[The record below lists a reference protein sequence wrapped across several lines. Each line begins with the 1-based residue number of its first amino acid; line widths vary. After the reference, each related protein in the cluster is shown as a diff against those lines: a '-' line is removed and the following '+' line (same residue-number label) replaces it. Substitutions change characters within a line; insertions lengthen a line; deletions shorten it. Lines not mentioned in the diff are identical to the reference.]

1 MEDGSMRYITVEND
15 KDFQH
20 TNQARNT
27 KQALGFYIDA
37 VERSERD
44 RETYPNIFGDAE
56 LLDRVEF
63 VKDRVKEFFGKTDR
77 ELYVTCRY
85 NRGNSF
91 ISVKP
96 DVSLFSRRS
105 RTEKYELLLNPIRSL
120 GGYIQEKN
128 TSSGWFVRVYYKNQ
142 QEAK

>member
-1 MEDGSMRYITVEND
+1 MRYITVEND
-15 KDFQH
+15 NDFQH

-44 RETYPNIFGDAE
+44 RETYPKIFGDAG
-56 LLDRVEF
+56 LLERVEL
-63 VKDRVKEFFGKTDR
+63 VKERIKQFFNKTD
-77 ELYVTCRY
+77 EEMYVTCRY
-85 NRGNSF
+85 NRGNAF

-96 DVSLFSRRS
+96 DSSLFSKRS

>member
-1 MEDGSMRYITVEND
+1 MRYQTAENEKNIQETYRAQD
-15 KDFQH
+15 S
-20 TNQARNT
+20 R
-27 KQALGFYIDA
+27 QALAFYLDA
-37 VERSERD
+37 LNRSEED
-44 RETYPNIFGDAE
+44 RANHPDIFEDRA

-77 ELYVTCRY
+77 EMYVTCRY

-96 DVSLFSRRS
+96 DSSLFGRRS
-105 RTEKYELLLNPIRSL
+105 RAEKYELLLNPIRSL

>member
-1 MEDGSMRYITVEND
+1 MRYQTVENE
-15 KDFQH
+15 
-20 TNQARNT
+20 TNIQETHQAQDSR
-27 KQALGFYIDA
+27 QALAFYLDA
-37 VERSERD
+37 INRSEED
-44 RETYPNIFGDAE
+44 RYNHPDIFEDRS

-63 VKDRVKEFFGKTDR
+63 VKDRVKEFFRKTDR

-96 DVSLFSRRS
+96 DVSLFGKRS
-105 RTEKYELLLNPIRSL
+105 RTEKYEILLNPIRSL

-142 QEAK
+142 KEAR

>member
-1 MEDGSMRYITVEND
+1 MMRYFID
-15 KDFQH
+15 KEESFQH
-20 TNQARNT
+20 TNQARDT

-44 RETYPNIFGDAE
+44 RETYPNIFGDAG
-56 LLDRVEF
+56 LLERVEF

-77 ELYVTCRY
+77 EMYVTCRY
-85 NRGNSF
+85 NRGNAF

-96 DVSLFSRRS
+96 DASLFSKRS

>member
-1 MEDGSMRYITVEND
+1 MMRYQSDERDD
-15 KDFQH
+15 KFQH
-20 TNQARNT
+20 TNQARNPR
-27 KQALGFYIDA
+27 QALGFYIDA

-44 RETYPNIFGDAE
+44 RETYPMIFKDPH

-63 VKDRVKEFFGKTDR
+63 VKERVKEFFGKTDD
-77 ELYVTCRY
+77 EVYVTCRF

-96 DVSLFSRRS
+96 DVSRFSQRS
-105 RTEKYELLLNPIRSL
+105 RTEKYELLLNPIRKL

-142 QEAK
+142 QEAR

>member
-1 MEDGSMRYITVEND
+1 MRYQTAENESNI
-15 KDFQH
+15 QY
-20 TNQARNT
+20 TNQAQDA
-27 KQALGFYIDA
+27 KQALSFYLDA
-37 VERSERD
+37 VHRSEED
-44 RETYPNIFGDAE
+44 RSNHPDIFENKD
-56 LLDRVEF
+56 LLDRVEL

-105 RTEKYELLLNPIRSL
+105 RADKYNLLLNPIRAL

>member
-1 MEDGSMRYITVEND
+1 MRYQTAENE
-15 KDFQH
+15 KNIQE
-20 TNQARNT
+20 TRQAQDP
-27 KQALGFYIDA
+27 KQALAFYLDA
-37 VERSERD
+37 INRSEEDKNNHPEIFED
-44 RETYPNIFGDAE
+44 RS

-63 VKDRVKEFFGKTDR
+63 VKDRVKEFFRKTDR

-96 DVSLFSRRS
+96 DASLFSRRT
-105 RTEKYELLLNPIRSL
+105 RAEKYELLLNPIRSL

-142 QEAK
+142 QEVK

>member
-1 MEDGSMRYITVEND
+1 MRYITVEND
-15 KDFQH
+15 NDFQH
-20 TNQARNT
+20 TNQARNN

-44 RETYPNIFGDAE
+44 RETYPMIFGDAG
-56 LLDRVEF
+56 LLERVEL
-63 VKDRVKEFFGKTDR
+63 VKDRVKEFFSKTDR

>member
-1 MEDGSMRYITVEND
+1 MRYITVEND
-15 KDFQH
+15 NDFQH

-44 RETYPNIFGDAE
+44 RETYPKIFGDAG
-56 LLDRVEF
+56 LLERVGL
-63 VKDRVKEFFGKTDR
+63 VKERIKQFFNKTDD
-77 ELYVTCRY
+77 EMYVTCRY
-85 NRGNSF
+85 NRGNAF

-96 DVSLFSRRS
+96 NASLFSKRS
-105 RTEKYELLLNPIRSL
+105 RTEKYELLLNPIRNL

-142 QEAK
+142 QEVK

>member
-1 MEDGSMRYITVEND
+1 MRYITVEND
-15 KDFQH
+15 NDFQH
-20 TNQARNT
+20 TNQARNN

-44 RETYPNIFGDAE
+44 RETYPKIFNDAP
-56 LLDRVEF
+56 LLERVEL
-63 VKDRVKEFFGKTDR
+63 VKERIKQFFNKTND
-77 ELYVTCRY
+77 EVYVTCRF
-85 NRGNSF
+85 NRGNPF

-96 DVSLFSRRS
+96 DESLFVRRS
-105 RTEKYELLLNPIRSL
+105 RAEKYELLLNPIRAL

-142 QEAK
+142 QEVK

>member
-1 MEDGSMRYITVEND
+1 MRYQTAEND
-15 KDFQH
+15 NDFQH
-20 TNQARNT
+20 TNQARDSR
-27 KQALGFYIDA
+27 QALSFYIDA

-44 RETYPNIFGDAE
+44 RETYPKIFGDAS
-56 LLDRVEF
+56 LLERVEF
-63 VKDRVKEFFGKTDR
+63 VKERIKQFFNKTDQQV
-77 ELYVTCRY
+77 YVTCRF
-85 NRGNSF
+85 NRGNPF

-96 DVSLFSRRS
+96 DHSLFSRRS
-105 RTEKYELLLNPIRSL
+105 RSEKYEMLLNPIRNL

>member
-1 MEDGSMRYITVEND
+1 MMRYITLSD
-15 KDFQH
+15 QDDYQY
-20 TNQARNT
+20 TNRARSNR
-27 KQALGFYIDA
+27 QALGFYIDA

-44 RETYPNIFGDAE
+44 RETYPKIFNDAP
-56 LLDRVEF
+56 LLERVEF
-63 VKDRVKEFFGKTDR
+63 VKERIKQFFNKTND
-77 ELYVTCRY
+77 EVYVTCRF
-85 NRGNSF
+85 NRGNPF

-96 DVSLFSRRS
+96 DESLFVRRS

-142 QEAK
+142 QEVK

>member
-1 MEDGSMRYITVEND
+1 MRYITVEND
-15 KDFQH
+15 NDFQH
-20 TNQARNT
+20 TNQARNN

-56 LLDRVEF
+56 LLERVEL

-85 NRGNSF
+85 NRGNAF

-96 DVSLFSRRS
+96 DASLFSKRS
-105 RTEKYELLLNPIRSL
+105 RTDKYELLLNPIRSL

>member
-1 MEDGSMRYITVEND
+1 MRYQTAENE
-15 KDFQH
+15 KNIQE
-20 TNQARNT
+20 TYQAQDSR
-27 KQALGFYIDA
+27 QALAFYLDA
-37 VERSERD
+37 IHRSEED
-44 RETYPNIFGDAE
+44 RANHPEIFEDRS

-96 DVSLFSRRS
+96 DVSLFSRRT

-142 QEAK
+142 QEVK

>member
-1 MEDGSMRYITVEND
+1 MRYITVEND